1 MTAVAGFATEQAAR
15 SALVATAQA
24 LAPSGLNAGRAG
36 NLSLRWHRGG
46 RDGLL
51 LTPSATDYAT
61 MGEDDIAWLP
71 FMPDAPAS
79 DDDALASPP
88 EWFGPRRPSSEWR
101 IHHDVQR
108 EQSGTGAVVHVHA
121 PFASTLACLERV
133 QREGIPGF
141 HYMIAVAG
149 GDSIPC
155 APYAPFGS
163 ARLSVA
169 TLAALR
175 ERRACLLANH
185 GMVAVGATLAA
196 AFELALEVEWLCR
209 VYWQALQV
217 GDPVLLDRTQLDEAL
232 ARFAHYRSE
241 SS

>member
-1 MTAVAGFATEQAAR
+1 MAAAVFATEQAAR
-15 SALVATAQA
+15 GALVETARA
-24 LAPSGLNAGRAG
+24 LAPSGLNPGRAG

-51 LTPSATDYAT
+51 LTPTATDYAT
-61 MGEDDIAWLP
+61 MDEDDIAWLP
-71 FMPDAPAS
+71 FVPDPPAS
-79 DDDALASPP
+79 DDDVLACPV

-101 IHHDVQR
+101 IHHDLQR
-108 EQSGTGAVVHVHA
+108 GQPAIGAVVHVHA
-121 PFASTLACLERV
+121 PFASTLACLAQV
-133 QREGIPGF
+133 QRDGVPGF

-155 APYAPFGS
+155 ASYAPFGS
-163 ARLSVA
+163 ARLSAV
-169 TLAALR
+169 TLEALR
-175 ERRACLLANH
+175 ERRACLLASH

-217 GDPVLLDRTQLDEAL
+217 GGPVLPDRVRLDEAL
-232 ARFAHYRSE
+232 ARFSQYRADPG
-241 SS
+241 

>member
-1 MTAVAGFATEQAAR
+1 MTVVFATEQAAR
-15 SALVATAQA
+15 TALVETAQA
-24 LAPSGLNAGRAG
+24 LAPAGLNAGRAG
-36 NLSLRWHRGG
+36 NLSQRWHRGG

-51 LTPSATDYAT
+51 LTPAATDYAA
-61 MGEDDIAWLP
+61 MDEADIAWLP
-71 FMPDAPAS
+71 FMPDPPAT
-79 DDDALASPP
+79 DDDVLACPI

-101 IHHDVQR
+101 IHHDLQR
-108 EQSGTGAVVHVHA
+108 ERPGIDAVVHVHA
-121 PFASTLACLERV
+121 PYASTLACLAPV
-133 QREGIPGF
+133 QRGGVPSF

-169 TLAALR
+169 TVAALR

-209 VYWQALQV
+209 VYWQALQA
-217 GDPVLLDRTQLDEAL
+217 GGPVLLDASQMGDAL
-232 ARFAHYRSE
+232 ARLAQYRAGSD
-241 SS
+241 